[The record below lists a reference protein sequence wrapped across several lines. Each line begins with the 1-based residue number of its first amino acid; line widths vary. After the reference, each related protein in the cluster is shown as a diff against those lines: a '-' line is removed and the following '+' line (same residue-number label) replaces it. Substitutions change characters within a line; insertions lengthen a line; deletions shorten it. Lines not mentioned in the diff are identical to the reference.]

1 MIYYLTTAQLYC
13 KCRTGVVM
21 DVLSPELVTSG
32 LKTRFIGQ
40 RVIYF
45 PRYGSTMEAARQ
57 EAKQASAEGTVVIAE
72 AQTAGKGRAKR
83 AWLSPKGSIS
93 LSVVLYPDIS
103 RLPYLI
109 MLASVAVAQ
118 SIEAVAGLET
128 KLKWPNDVLVKGKK
142 VCGILIENELKGDR
156 VAWAVIGIGIN
167 VNIRMRDFP
176 EIADTATS
184 LYDEL
189 GKELSRVGI
198 IRSLLVELE
207 RLYLSLGN
215 GEDIYQEW
223 RDRLIT
229 LGKRVQVIS
238 GEDVLQ
244 GVAEDVSKDGTLL
257 LRHNDGQLSHI
268 VAGDVTLRDAG

>member
-1 MIYYLTTAQLYC
+1 
-13 KCRTGVVM
+13 M
-21 DVLSPELVTSG
+21 DVISAELVTAG
-32 LKTRFIGQ
+32 LGTRFIGQ
-40 RVIYF
+40 KVIHF
-45 PRYGSTMEAARQ
+45 PRNGSTMEAAR
-57 EAKQASAEGTVVIAE
+57 EAARQASAEGTVVIAE
-72 AQTAGKGRAKR
+72 EQTAGKGRVKR
-83 AWLSPKGSIS
+83 AWLSPRGSIA
-93 LSVVLYPDIS
+93 LSVILYPDIS
-103 RLPYLI
+103 QLPYLI
-109 MLASVAVAQ
+109 MLASVAVAR

-128 KLKWPNDVLVKGKK
+128 KLKWPNDVLIKNRK

-156 VAWAVIGIGIN
+156 VAWAIIGIGIN

-189 GKELSRVGI
+189 GKELSRVEI
-198 IRSLLVELE
+198 IRCLLVELE
-207 RLYLSLGN
+207 RLYLSLGD

-238 GEDVLQ
+238 GEEILE
-244 GVAEDVSKDGTLL
+244 GVTETVSKDGSLL
-257 LRHNDGQLSHI
+257 LRHKNGNLSHI

>member
-1 MIYYLTTAQLYC
+1 
-13 KCRTGVVM
+13 M
-21 DVLSPELVTSG
+21 DVLSPELVTAG
-32 LKTRFIGQ
+32 LGTRFIGQ
-40 RVIYF
+40 KIIHF
-45 PRYGSTMEAARQ
+45 PSHGSTMEAARQ
-57 EAKQASAEGTVVIAE
+57 EARQAAAEGTVVVAE
-72 AQTAGKGRAKR
+72 EQTAGKGRAKR
-83 AWLSPKGSIS
+83 AWLSPRGSIA

-103 RLPYLI
+103 QLPYLI

-128 KLKWPNDVLVKGKK
+128 QLKWPNDVLIKGKK

-167 VNIRMRDFP
+167 VNIRTRDFP

-189 GKELSRVGI
+189 GKELSRAEI
-198 IRSLLVELE
+198 IRRLLVELE
-207 RLYLSLGN
+207 KLYTSLGD
-215 GEDIYQEW
+215 GERIYWEW

-238 GEDVLQ
+238 GEEVLQ
-244 GVAEDVSKDGTLL
+244 GVAEDVSKDGSLL
-257 LRHNDGQLSHI
+257 LRHNDGYLSHI
-268 VAGDVTLRDAG
+268 VAGDVTLRDAGLNPRRR